1 MTLGEKLTAIGEKMP
16 EIYDRG
22 KDWVFQHMTQP
33 SGLFYKAAFPE
44 GSSLRVSMPNC
55 KGPLTEMFRLVTG
68 LQILELELPDAAY
81 KANHMFYGS
90 AIRELYLPNGLRATD
105 FSNFASCNYVLE
117 AVYGV
122 IDLTESSSNNSCF
135 ANCDALREVRF
146 APGSIHKSLSFK
158 HSAQLSAATVTS
170 VLEGLAPVET
180 TQTLA
185 LHNTVRATLTDAQL
199 ASITAKNWQ
208 LA

>member
-1 MTLGEKLTAIGEKMP
+1 MTLGEKLTAIGGKMP

-33 SGLFYKAAFPE
+33 SGLFYKAAFPQ

-68 LQILELELPDAAY
+68 LQTLELELPDAAY
-81 KANHMFYGS
+81 KANYMCYNS
-90 AIRELYLPNGLRATD
+90 SIQELYLPNGLRATD
-105 FSNFASCNYVLE
+105 FTNFANYNYVLE

-122 IDLTESSSNNSCF
+122 IDLTESSSNDGCF
-135 ANCDALREVRF
+135 ANCGVLREVRF
-146 APGSIHKSLSFK
+146 APGSIHKSLSLK

-185 LHNTVRATLTDAQL
+185 LHNTVKATLTDAQIAAL
-199 ASITAKNWQ
+199 EAKNWQ